1 MVAPVSRESFQR
13 RATRGRFGHGTALL
27 LAILLATS
35 VGLFVRP
42 GGRQIAGEVHVI
54 DGDTLRMG
62 EVLIRLKGLDAPEM
76 KQSCTRKGLPY
87 PCGRMARDALVRLVG
102 GHAPRCRVS
111 GRDRYERSLATC
123 FVEGADIGAALV
135 QGGHAVAYGDYQREE
150 ASARAA
156 ATGLWA
162 GEFERPSLWR
172 QIDRS

>member
-42 GGRQIAGEVHVI
+42 GGRQIVGEVHVI

-76 KQSCTRKGLPY
+76 KQSCTRKGVPY
-87 PCGRMARDALVRLVG
+87 SCGRVAREALVGLIADRAL
-102 GHAPRCRVS
+102 RCR
-111 GRDRYERSLATC
+111 
-123 FVEGADIGAALV
+123 
-135 QGGHAVAYGDYQREE
+135 
-150 ASARAA
+150 
-156 ATGLWA
+156 
-162 GEFERPSLWR
+162 
-172 QIDRS
+172 